1 MWPFSEA
8 TVLINVIMQ
17 DGEVCAPPT
26 FMGGARRVN
35 VKGSMVLSAYVHW
48 KATCAEAIQVS
59 EERSQRVCVCRRLYV
74 CVKVCVCVCLLV

>member
-1 MWPFSEA
+1 MKP

-48 KATCAEAIQVS
+48 KATCAEAIQV
-59 EERSQRVCVCRRLYV
+59 RGVNVCVHVEGCI
-74 CVKVCVCVCLLV
+74 LV